1 MDEPQRRVQHACVNP
16 DEVVDPNRS
25 TWLLGHTHPLKS
37 HEVYWSSIAK
47 KTSPS
52 DMLRLMAGN
61 FHMPSKEIVED
72 IATSVHHS
80 KSASTPSS
88 PHQHL
93 WHCRVKV
100 PALNEANEHEQDSN
114 PCQSQQSRHAISL
127 DNLWIAETW
136 AHVVQMLRVQNEV
149 SDAGLIE
156 SPLSFMPCPDWQCQC
171 AGFECVVSATT
182 AGEQEKEGTPL
193 VGAEP
198 TPETLTRIQGKAVFG
213 GMFENGQGKRTAVVF
228 ITSARS
234 SSTPIDA
241 VRPLV
246 EIVASMGASTVHFI
260 MRSAMIAKSAKTI
273 KSEFRDMRIVF
284 WTEQMQSFDWFN
296 NAMCSPLAVVS
307 IDDHEKMDATLGYL
321 KQSYEHL
328 SPLGE
333 GPISDRFGLTK
344 GDVVHSQRTVP
355 KLTRSLRRF
364 DG

>member
-1 MDEPQRRVQHACVNP
+1 MDEPQRRIQHACVNP
-16 DEVVDPNRS
+16 EEVVDPNRS

-47 KTSPS
+47 KTSPT

-61 FHMPSKEIVED
+61 FQIPPNETGED
-72 IATSVHHS
+72 TATTGQHS
-80 KSASTPSS
+80 ESTNTASS

-100 PALNEANEHEQDSN
+100 PTPSEDDQDSK
-114 PCQSQQSRHAISL
+114 PRQTRHAISL

-136 AHVVQMLRVQNEV
+136 AHVVQMLRVQDVV

-171 AGFECVVSATT
+171 AGFDRFTSA
-182 AGEQEKEGTPL
+182 ASAEQQETQATPPAS
-193 VGAEP
+193 AEP
-198 TPETLTRIQGKAVFG
+198 TPETLAKIQGKAVFG

-307 IDDHEKMDATLGYL
+307 IEDHEKMDATLGYL

-328 SPLGE
+328 SPLKE
-333 GPISDRFGLTK
+333 GPISDRFGLNK